1 MPKDSSNL
9 KLSILILSIPSR
21 LEKYKILQD
30 KLLDQIG
37 DREDVEVLCLID
49 NKSMHIFEKRNELLR
64 SSRGTHIAWL
74 DDDDDVADNYIER
87 LTETIEDNPN
97 ADVIS
102 FNQDCYLNG
111 VHAKVFLKMGNPHEP
126 VVAIADGYSQSYK
139 DTLRPPYHFCVW
151 KRTLAQS
158 EQFNSVYHPQT
169 GQSCED
175 IDWLMRLYPKVEES
189 VALDDF
195 LHIYQW
201 SSEETE
207 SIVK

>member
-1 MPKDSSNL
+1 MPKNKDDIKFSVL
-9 KLSILILSIPSR
+9 MLSIPSR
-21 LEKYKILQD
+21 LDKYRVLQD
-30 KLLDQIG
+30 KLLGQIG
-37 DREDVEVLCLID
+37 DREDVEVICVID
-49 NKSMHIFEKRNELLR
+49 NKSLHIWEKRNELLR
-64 SSRGTHIAWL
+64 MARGTHIAWL

-87 LTETIEDNPN
+87 LTETIEENPN

-111 VHAKVFLKMGNPHEP
+111 IHARVFLKMGNPHEP
-126 VVAIADGYSQSYK
+126 VVPVADGYSQGFK

-158 EQFNSVYHPQT
+158 EPFKSVYHPQT

-175 IDWLMRLYPKVEES
+175 IDWLSRLYPKVEES

-195 LHIYQW
+195 LHVYQW

-207 SIVK
+207 SIVT

>member
-1 MPKDSSNL
+1 MPKNKDDIKFSVL
-9 KLSILILSIPSR
+9 MLSIPSR
-21 LEKYKILQD
+21 LDKYRVLQD

-37 DREDVEVLCLID
+37 DREDVEVICVID
-49 NKSMHIFEKRNELLR
+49 NKSLHIWEKRNELLR
-64 SSRGTHIAWL
+64 MARGTHIAWL

-87 LTETIEDNPN
+87 LTETIEENPN

-111 VHAKVFLKMGNPHEP
+111 VHARVFLKMGNPHEP
-126 VVAIADGYSQSYK
+126 VRPVADGYSHGFE
-139 DTLRPPYHFCVW
+139 DTLRPPYHFNVW

-158 EQFNSVYHPQT
+158 EPFKSMYHPQT

-175 IDWLMRLYPKVEES
+175 IDWLSRLYPKVEES

-207 SIVK
+207 SIVT

>member
-1 MPKDSSNL
+1 MPKDSSKL

-64 SSRGTHIAWL
+64 SARGTHIAWL

-97 ADVIS
+97 TDVIS

-126 VVAIADGYSQSYK
+126 VVAIADGYSHSYK

-158 EQFNSVYHPQT
+158 EQFNSVYHPQS